1 MVVVLFLISPLHQLL
16 LTTHVLLFLQ
26 TTHSGTELVL
36 SENLISIG
44 LVDLHPVSLSI
55 FWINRIIPC
64 NLFKLFTPN
73 LLVIRAWMVGIT
85 WAAWTA
91 WGRWRKWSIFLF
103 FLRNILLFLIDIF
116 LFCLYYCLRR
126 CSWLYSFAQQQF
138 LLLFSIHFL
147 LLHFNLRTFF
157 FRLLRFFLQIWLFIF
172 LIISN
177 LGKRIN
183 YCWHILTFLFWKK
196 INTRLSL
203 FFHTLLYVGLHHPL
217 FLYYIRRQRPLLF
230 KSISYCFSLI
240 QWLTSHLTN
249 ST

>member
-1 MVVVLFLISPLHQLL
+1 MVVLFLISPLHQLL

-26 TTHSGTELVL
+26 TTHSGTKLVL
-36 SENLISIG
+36 PENLISIG

-73 LLVIRAWMVGIT
+73 LLVIRTGTTRIT
-85 WAAWTA
+85 WTAWTT
-91 WGRWRKWSIFLF
+91 WGRWRKWSIVLF

-116 LFCLYYCLRR
+116 LFCLYCLRR

-138 LLLFSIHFL
+138 LLLFSVHFL
-147 LLHFNLRTFF
+147 LLHFNLRAFL
-157 FRLLRFFLQIWLFIF
+157 FRLLRVFLLIWSFIL
-172 LIISN
+172 LIISS

-183 YCWHILTFLFWKK
+183 YCWHILTFLFRKK
-196 INTRLSL
+196 LNTRLSL
-203 FFHTLLYVGLHHPL
+203 LFHTLLYVGLHHPL
-217 FLYYIRRQRPLLF
+217 FLYYISRQRPLLF

-240 QWLTSHLTN
+240 KWLTSHLIN